1 MINIPEILVANCC
14 GAVMVILLFVF
25 RVRAGKTLRADE
37 ALYDGMLIVTLLAL
51 AAETVSFLI
60 DGGRFP
66 GCRFFVYLT
75 NTVCTAATLFV
86 GVAWCLFVDYRT
98 YGSAKRLKRKSL
110 WLGLVFALFFVLL
123 IVNLFGNGIAFS
135 VSADNRYARGPV
147 NTAVIAALFLL
158 FIESIVNVRLARR
171 RRILKV
177 FFPVYCFVVPCMI
190 GTILQGRFY
199 GLATGWFS
207 VATAF
212 VFVNLQLQ
220 SYSSFVDE
228 MTGLF
233 NRKYLNSCLDRIYR
247 SKARGA
253 YGVML
258 DANNFKRI
266 NDEYG
271 HLVGDRAI
279 QEIGGIIARAVPE
292 NAVAMRISGDEF
304 IILFEDGAPDALEET
319 QRSIRENIRRFNETT
334 GEPYR
339 LSLSMGGAEYDG
351 KSTEGFL
358 SAMDK
363 AMYAAKKEYYQ
374 THEKGDAK

>member
-1 MINIPEILVANCC
+1 MINIPEILVANCG
-14 GAVMVILLFVF
+14 GAAMVILLFVF

-123 IVNLFGNGIAFS
+123 IVNLFGNGIAFN

-207 VATAF
+207 VAMAF
-212 VFVNLQLQ
+212 VFVNLQMQ
-220 SYSSFVDE
+220 NYNSYIDE

-233 NRKYLNSCLDRIYR
+233 NRKYLVHCLKRIR
-247 SKARGA
+247 REKRRACGI
-253 YGVML
+253 ML
-258 DANNFKRI
+258 DANDFKRI

-339 LSLSMGGAEYDG
+339 LSLSMGGAKYDG
-351 KSTEGFL
+351 RSIEGFL

>member
-1 MINIPEILVANCC
+1 MINIPEILVANCR

-25 RVRAGKTLRADE
+25 RVRAKETRRIGER
-37 ALYDGMLIVTLLAL
+37 LYEGMLIATLLAL
-51 AAETVSFLI
+51 IAETVSFLI
-60 DGGRFP
+60 DGKSFP
-66 GCRFFVYLT
+66 SCRFWLYVT

-86 GVAWCLFVDYRT
+86 GLFWCLFVDFRT
-98 YGSAKRLKRKSL
+98 NGSMERLKRKTR
-110 WLGLVFALFFVLL
+110 WLGTLTALLLATLV
-123 IVNLFGNGIAFS
+123 VNLFGNGIAFS
-135 VSADNRYARGPV
+135 ISAENRYARGPV
-147 NTAVIAALFLL
+147 NTIVSAVLFLYYG
-158 FIESIVNVRLARR
+158 ESIVTAAKSRRDRLSAA
-171 RRILKV
+171 V
-177 FFPVYCFVVPCMI
+177 FPVYCFVVPCMI
-190 GTILQGRFY
+190 GTFLQSRFY
-199 GLATGWFS
+199 GLAVGWLS
-207 VATAF
+207 VAMAF
-212 VFVNLQLQ
+212 VFVNLQMQ
-220 SYSSFVDE
+220 NYNSYIDE

-363 AMYAAKKEYYQ
+363 AMYAAKKEFYQ